1 MIVKNLEEYLLPT
14 YYINAE
20 SKVIVDLAK
29 ELVTKQETA
38 VDKAKAFFYWTRD
51 KIAYDP
57 YSVSTAKVDYKASRI
72 IKRGKG
78 WCVQKAVVLAA
89 LARAV
94 GIPSRLHFADIRNYQ
109 ITPKLKKE
117 MGTDLFIFHGY
128 TDLYLRRW
136 VKATP
141 AFNIELCQKFGQ
153 RTVEFDGLHD
163 AILPS
168 TTLKGERHIEY
179 LKDRGPYADLPI
191 EEIFAAFKEVYSFAG
206 AQLSER

>member
-1 MIVKNLEEYLLPT
+1 MALKNREEYLLPT

-20 SKVIVDLAK
+20 SKVIVNLAK
-29 ELVTKQETA
+29 ELVTKQEDA
-38 VDKAKAFFYWTRD
+38 VEKAKALFYWTRD
-51 KIAYDP
+51 KILYDP
-57 YSVSTAKVDYKASRI
+57 YSFSTAKIDYKASRI

-89 LARAV
+89 LSRAV

-117 MGTDLFIFHGY
+117 MGTDLFLFHGY
-128 TDLYLRRW
+128 TELYLKRW

-141 AFNIELCQKFGQ
+141 AFNIELCQKFGHKP
-153 RTVEFDGLHD
+153 VEFDGLND
-163 AILPS
+163 AILPA

-179 LKDRGPYADLPI
+179 LEDRGTYADLPI
-191 EEIFAAFKEVYSFAG
+191 EEIFDVFKEVYSFAG
-206 AQLSER
+206 AKISER